1 MANRSCYA
9 ASKHALVGFFD
20 SLRAEQAQKG
30 VGVLNIFPG
39 YVRTRFV
46 NTLWREENWHFEPLQ
61 VVIDAQQVPPSPPP
75 TPQLVELVRRG
86 SGWL

>member
-1 MANRSCYA
+1 MANRSSYA

-20 SLRAEQAQKG
+20 SLRAEQARRG

-46 NTLWREENWHFEPLQ
+46 NTCGERKIGILDSFRW
-61 VVIDAQQVPPSPPP
+61 S
-75 TPQLVELVRRG
+75 
-86 SGWL
+86 